1 MSKLIPRKIKKVC
14 KNGILVYNSECALT
28 DVRFRYK
35 RNTKWKREAIAL
47 IVKEEKS
54 ELKKIDE
61 WAWELFQEAVKRN
74 RHEFANGMLS
84 FPERRLPANAHK
96 L

>member
-1 MSKLIPRKIKKVC
+1 MSKLIPRKIKKAC
-14 KNGILVYNSECALT
+14 KDTTLVYNNEWALT

-54 ELKKIDE
+54 EFEKIDE
-61 WAWELFQEAVKRN
+61 
-74 RHEFANGMLS
+74 
-84 FPERRLPANAHK
+84 
-96 L
+96 